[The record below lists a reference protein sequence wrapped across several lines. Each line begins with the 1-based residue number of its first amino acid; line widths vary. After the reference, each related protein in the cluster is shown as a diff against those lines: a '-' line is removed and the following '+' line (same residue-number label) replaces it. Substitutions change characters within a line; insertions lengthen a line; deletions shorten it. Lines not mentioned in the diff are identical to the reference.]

1 MNSLC
6 PRHLSLAFAFAATAA
21 LVAGCGGGGSSAP
34 APAPLDVTGIW
45 IGDETASG
53 GAAGLMLSVN
63 GMAYG
68 YQTQGSTVRYF
79 KGTDYS
85 SDGTNYSFATSR
97 YDEGTVGGSVAD
109 SRTGSLTG
117 KFVSGTSGTLFVT
130 FASTTTPNFF
140 PMHLDP
146 PAASVSAQIDLR
158 DFAGSYP
165 MDGGG
170 TLTLTANSA
179 SSGVISGTGI
189 GGCDVGSGQG
199 AITRP
204 RADRN
209 AWIVTLLQTNCAVSA
224 RDGQFSSGLATLYLS
239 GTTHNLAI
247 ISFDNAG
254 WTVVSSSR

>member
-1 MNSLC
+1 MNQ
-6 PRHLSLAFAFAATAA
+6 RRFSLAFVFASAAA
-21 LVAGCGGGGSSAP
+21 LLASCGGGGSSAP
-34 APAPLDVTGIW
+34 APAPLDVSGIW
-45 IGDETASG
+45 VADETASG

-85 SDGTNYSFATSR
+85 SDGTNYSFTTSR
-97 YDEGTVGGSVAD
+97 YDEGMVGGAVTD
-109 SRTGSLTG
+109 SRTGSLIG
-117 KFVSGTSGTLFVT
+117 KFVTGTSGTLFVS
-130 FASTTTPNFF
+130 FASTTTPSFF
-140 PMHLDP
+140 PMHMDP
-146 PAASVSAQIDLR
+146 PAASVTARIDLR

-204 RADRN
+204 QADRN
-209 AWIVTLLQTNCAVSA
+209 VWIVTLLQTHCAVSA
-224 RDGQFSSGLATLYLS
+224 RDGQFSTGLAMLYAS
-239 GTTHNLAI
+239 GSTHNLAI

-254 WTVVSSSR
+254 WTVVSSAR

>member
-1 MNSLC
+1 MNTAS
-6 PRHLSLAFAFAATAA
+6 PRRLSLAFAFAATAA
-21 LVAGCGGGGSSAP
+21 LLAGCGGGGSSAP

-45 IGDETASG
+45 LGDESASG

-85 SDGTNYSFATSR
+85 SDGTRYSFATSR
-97 YDEGTVGGSVAD
+97 YDEGTADGAVTD

-117 KFVSGTSGTLFVT
+117 QFVSGSSGTLLVSFSSTPAPGFV
-130 FASTTTPNFF
+130 
-140 PMHLDP
+140 PMHLDL

-165 MDGGG
+165 MAGGG
-170 TLTLTANSA
+170 TLTLSANSA

-209 AWIVTLLQTNCAVSA
+209 VWIVTLLQTGCAVPA